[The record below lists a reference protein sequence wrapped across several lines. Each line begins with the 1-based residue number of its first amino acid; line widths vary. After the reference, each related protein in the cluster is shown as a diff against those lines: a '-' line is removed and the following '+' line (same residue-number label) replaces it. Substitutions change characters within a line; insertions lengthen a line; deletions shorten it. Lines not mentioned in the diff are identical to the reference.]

1 MAVTVSSVKG
11 TCERAHAASRA
22 LARIDTATKNAALH
36 AIAASLRAR
45 TPEILLANERDLA
58 AGREASIGDALL
70 DRLRLDEQRVDGIAA
85 AVEAV
90 AALADPVGEVI
101 DGYRLPNGLDVRKV
115 RVPLG
120 VVAVVYEARP
130 NVTIDAAALCL
141 KSGNAI
147 VLRGSSTA
155 AHSNAVLCD
164 IASEAAVTAGLPDGC
179 IGQVAGG
186 TPHDGG
192 QAGESLAE
200 LATQDGLVDLLIP
213 RGGEGLKAALK
224 EVASVPV
231 IYAASGNCHVYVDAS
246 ADLDAA
252 QAIVMN
258 AKTQRPG
265 VCNAA
270 ETLLVHRQVADEV
283 LQGLLPAL
291 ADAGVEVRADGPA
304 WECAERLAQSLEED
318 EEDARFEAIRSS
330 LQPAGEEDWATE
342 YLALTLAV
350 GVVDSVEDAIE
361 HIARHGSG
369 HSEAIVTNDASSA
382 RAFQLGVDAA
392 CVYVNASTR
401 FTDGGEFGMGAEIG
415 NSTQKLHARGPI
427 GLRELCTFK
436 YLVEGAGHVRV

>member
-1 MAVTVSSVKG
+1 MAVAVSSV
-11 TCERAHAASRA
+11 TEVCELARSAARA
-22 LARIDTATKNAALH
+22 LAATDTAGKNAALL
-36 AIAASLRAR
+36 AIARALRLREA
-45 TPEILLANERDLA
+45 EILAANELDLQ
-58 AGREASIGDALL
+58 AGREADIGAALL
-70 DRLRLDEQRVDGIAA
+70 DRLRLDSERLEGIAA

-90 AALADPVGEVI
+90 AALADPIGEVI

-147 VLRGSSTA
+147 VLRGSSSATQ
-155 AHSNAVLCD
+155 SNAVLAT
-164 IASEAAVTAGLPDGC
+164 IASEAAVAAGLPEGC
-179 IGQVAGG
+179 IGLVGSPAHPGG
-186 TPHDGG
+186 R
-192 QAGESLAE
+192 GELAE
-200 LATQDGLVDLLIP
+200 LATQEGLVDLLIP

-224 EVASVPV
+224 DVATVPV

-246 ADLDAA
+246 ADLDRALE
-252 QAIVMN
+252 IVLN

-265 VCNAA
+265 VCNAV
-270 ETLLVHRQVADEV
+270 ETLLVHADIAGRFLPEAIVALRARGVELRADE
-283 LQGLLPAL
+283 QTTAL
-291 ADAGVEVRADGPA
+291 AGELAAELRPA
-304 WECAERLAQSLEED
+304 SEQ
-318 EEDARFEAIRSS
+318 
-330 LQPAGEEDWATE
+330 DWDTE
-342 YLALTLAV
+342 YLALTLSV
-350 GVVDSVEDAIE
+350 GVVGSVEQAIE
-361 HIARHGSG
+361 HVSRHGSG
-369 HSEAIVTNDASSA
+369 HSEAILTKDTACA

-436 YLVEGAGHVRV
+436 YLVEGSGHVRA